1 MNAKKPNAELVCKQ
15 FEDALAPRLR
25 LSTTDRAVYY
35 HLLRHSRLEGK
46 SRLHFSIIWLAR
58 NLGLTEETV
67 RAALRRLVQHRAL
80 CLVERS
86 KAGHV
91 MDIKLPEEV
100 PGARLNRVQTPP
112 AVPSPHSGNLE
123 EIDFMRTPALRQAI
137 HAREGGVCFYCLRR
151 IGPQMQ
157 CLDHVIP
164 RAQLGPNS
172 YRNLV
177 SCCLACNSRKGERP
191 AGDFLRSLYR
201 EGRVTGAELIR
212 SLRSL
217 KDLAAGKLRPRG
229 FDDPGQV
236 VIPKPVPRLAA
247 ASAHKTLTRERG

>member
-1 MNAKKPNAELVCKQ
+1 MKPKRPSAELVCKQ

-46 SRLHFSIIWLAR
+46 PRLHFSIIWLAR

-80 CLVERS
+80 RLIERS

-91 MDIKLPEEV
+91 MDVRLPEEV
-100 PGARLNRVQTPP
+100 PGALRRGGACPSRRACPSRV
-112 AVPSPHSGNLE
+112 AVPTPDCGNLE
-123 EIDFMRTPALRQAI
+123 EIDFMRTPELRQAI
-137 HAREGGVCFYCLRR
+137 HARDGGVCFYCLRR
-151 IGPQMQ
+151 IGPEMQ

-177 SCCLACNSRKGERP
+177 SCCRECNSRKGERP
-191 AGDFLRSLYR
+191 AADFLRALYR
-201 EGRVTGAELIR
+201 EGRLTGAELIHALQ
-212 SLRSL
+212 SLR
-217 KDLAAGKLRPRG
+217 DLAAGNLRPT
-229 FDDPGQV
+229 
-236 VIPKPVPRLAA
+236 LAP
-247 ASAHKTLTRERG
+247 S

>member
-1 MNAKKPNAELVCKQ
+1 MKAKKPNAELVCKQ

-46 SRLHFSIIWLAR
+46 SRLHFSVIWLAR

-80 CLVERS
+80 RLIERS

-91 MDIKLPEEV
+91 IDIRLPEEV
-100 PGARLNRVQTPP
+100 PGARLNKVP
-112 AVPSPHSGNLE
+112 ARAAVRSPHSDNLE

-177 SCCLACNSRKGERP
+177 SCCLECNSRKGERP
-191 AGDFLRSLYR
+191 ADDFLRSLYR
-201 EGRVTGAELIR
+201 EGRLTGAELIR
-212 SLRSL
+212 GLQSL
-217 KDLAAGKLRPRG
+217 KHLAAGNLRPPG
-229 FDDPGQV
+229 FDDAGQV

>member
-1 MNAKKPNAELVCKQ
+1 MKPKKPNAELVCKQ

-35 HLLRHSRLEGK
+35 HLLRHSRFEGK
-46 SRLHFSIIWLAR
+46 SRVHFSIIWLAR

-80 CLVERS
+80 RLVERS
-86 KAGHV
+86 KSGHV
-91 MDIKLPEEV
+91 MDVRLPEEV
-100 PGARLNRVQTPP
+100 PGARLSRAQTRV
-112 AVPSPHSGNLE
+112 AVPSPDCGNLE
-123 EIDFMRTPALRQAI
+123 EIDFMRTPELRQAI
-137 HAREGGVCFYCLRR
+137 HARDGGVCFYCIRR

-177 SCCLACNSRKGERP
+177 SCCRECNSRKGERP
-191 AGDFLRSLYR
+191 AADFLRSLYR
-201 EGRVTGAELIR
+201 EGRVTGAELIGALQ
-212 SLRSL
+212 SLN
-217 KDLAAGKLRPRG
+217 DLAAGNLRPILAPSAVAELRRG
-229 FDDPGQV
+229 HQ
-236 VIPKPVPRLAA
+236 PKRWV
-247 ASAHKTLTRERG
+247 

>member
-1 MNAKKPNAELVCKQ
+1 MKAKKPNAELVCKQ

-35 HLLRHSRLEGK
+35 HLLRHSCFEGK

-58 NLGLTEETV
+58 NLGLTEDTV

-80 CLVERS
+80 RLVQRS

-91 MDIKLPEEV
+91 VDVRLPEEV
-100 PGARLNRVQTPP
+100 PGALRSGAQTRA
-112 AVPSPHSGNLE
+112 AVPSPSSGNLE
-123 EIDFMRTPALRQAI
+123 ETDFMRTPELRQAI
-137 HAREGGVCFYCLRR
+137 HSREGGVCFYCLRR

-177 SCCLACNSRKGERP
+177 SCCLECNSRKGERP
-191 AGDFLRSLYR
+191 APDFLRSLYR

-212 SLRSL
+212 GLQSLN
-217 KDLAAGKLRPRG
+217 DLAAGNLRPILPR
-229 FDDPGQV
+229 
-236 VIPKPVPRLAA
+236 PVPRRAPLLRR
-247 ASAHKTLTRERG
+247 SMS